1 MRERAIRA
9 AAGWL
14 ANQIERHWAQGV
26 RCETYD
32 LDDFPD
38 EPYQPRDGLYSR
50 CALCWVWDIIDNLRD
65 FAR

>member
-1 MRERAIRA
+1 MRYRALRLI
-9 AAGWL
+9 AGWL
-14 ANQIERHWAQGV
+14 ATRIERACAPS

-50 CALCWVWDIIDNLRD
+50 CALCWMWDLIDNLRD
-65 FAR
+65 FAT